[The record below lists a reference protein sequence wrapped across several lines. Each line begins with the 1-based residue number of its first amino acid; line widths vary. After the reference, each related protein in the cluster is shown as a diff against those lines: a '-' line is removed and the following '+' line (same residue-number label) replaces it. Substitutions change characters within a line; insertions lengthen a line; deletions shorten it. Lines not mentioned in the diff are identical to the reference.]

1 MKHLMARIRT
11 LGIWVTVAPAIVP
24 ALTEPGGSPST
35 EMGS

>member
-11 LGIWVTVAPAIVP
+11 LGTWVAVAPASVP
-24 ALTEPGGSPST
+24 GLTEGGSPST